1 MKNLIIA
8 LLLGT
13 SILAYGQKEGKPRQQ
28 MQDFTPEQQA
38 VLKTKKMALHL
49 DLNQNQQD
57 QLLALNK
64 KWAKEKEAKKA
75 ELKSLNKEEI
85 TSEQKF
91 KHMNAMLDTQIA
103 RQKEMKKL
111 LNEEQYKVWKN
122 SMNKKSHKLKER
134 KEQYAKRQRMHQK

>member
-1 MKNLIIA
+1 MKNLIIL

-28 MQDFTPEQQA
+28 MLDFTPEQQA

-49 DLNQNQQD
+49 DLSKTQQD

-64 KWAKEKEAKKA
+64 KWAKEREARRV

-85 TSEQKF
+85 TSDQKF
-91 KHMNAMLDTQIA
+91 KHLNDMLDTQIA
-103 RQKEMKKL
+103 HQKEMKKL
-111 LNEEQYKVWKN
+111 LNEEQYKVWKE
-122 SMNKKSHKLKER
+122 SRNKQSLKLKDR
-134 KEQYAKRQRMHQK
+134 RDYQAKRMRIHQK